1 MSVSSIQRKV
11 AGGLAALILALVL
24 AVPVWAQGD
33 PYQGLPEGPGRDTVL
48 GNCTVCHNAAIIMQ
62 NAMSRKKWD
71 ELITWMQEEQG
82 MWELD
87 AETRNTIL
95 DYLAKFRGLDAGG
108 KDTRRP
114 GTNPMYQYHYS
125 PNPL

>member
-1 MSVSSIQRKV
+1 MSVSSIQRRV
-11 AGGLAALILALVL
+11 TGGLAALGLALVL
-24 AVPVWAQGD
+24 AVPAWAQDD

-48 GNCTVCHNAAIIMQ
+48 GNCTVCHNAAIILQ

-87 AETRNTIL
+87 AETRDTIL
-95 DYLAKFRGLDAGG
+95 DYLATFRGLDAVG
-108 KDTRRP
+108 K
-114 GTNPMYQYHYS
+114 GVGHAGKNPMYRHHYA